1 MQNLKS
7 HKTGLRASSI
17 EHRASSIEHRA
28 SSSGFSMTELLIAL
42 AITALIITAVAV
54 AFNASVT
61 NFKVNDASF
70 KALNRARQTL
80 ALITPRIRTAQAV
93 DSASPLN
100 TCSFITDTGEDITY
114 RFESSVRK
122 LYLDKDSNSYLLCDN
137 VDAMTFTKSIDPTG
151 MYVKSVLIS
160 ITVHSGSAQQTLS
173 TAVTVRK
180 NLQ

>member
-1 MQNLKS
+1 
-7 HKTGLRASSI
+7 
-17 EHRASSIEHRA
+17 
-28 SSSGFSMTELLIAL
+28 MTELLIAL
-42 AITALIITAVAV
+42 AITALIITAVAF

-80 ALITPRIRTAQAV
+80 ALITPQIRTAQAV
-93 DSASPLN
+93 DPNSASN
-100 TCSFITDTGEDITY
+100 RCAFISDSNPPENITY
-114 RFESSVRK
+114 RFEPASHK

-137 VDAMTFTKSIDPTG
+137 VDDMTFTKSIDPAG
-151 MYVKSVLIS
+151 KYVKSVLIS

-173 TAVTVRK
+173 TAVTIRK

>member
-1 MQNLKS
+1 
-7 HKTGLRASSI
+7 
-17 EHRASSIEHRA
+17 
-28 SSSGFSMTELLIAL
+28 MTELLIAL
-42 AITALIITAVAV
+42 AITALIITAVAF

-80 ALITPRIRTAQAV
+80 ALITPRIRTAWDV
-93 DSASPLN
+93 NTSSPLETN
-100 TCSFITDTGEDITY
+100 TCSFITAAGENITY

-137 VDAMTFTKSIDPTG
+137 VDDMTFTKSIDPTG
-151 MYVKSVLIS
+151 KYVKSVLIS

-173 TAVTVRK
+173 TAVTIRK